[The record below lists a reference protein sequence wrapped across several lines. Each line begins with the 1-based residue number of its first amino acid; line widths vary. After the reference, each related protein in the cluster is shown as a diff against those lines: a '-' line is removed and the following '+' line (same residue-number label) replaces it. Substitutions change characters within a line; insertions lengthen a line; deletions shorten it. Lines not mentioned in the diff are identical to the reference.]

1 MSNNQAV
8 PQGIEE
14 HRQIRMKEIGIKEYE
29 NLRERGARLV
39 GRVIPYDS
47 NLPVVYFTVEP
58 EQQNLSSTAILDTLL
73 LTHAHLRGQFDVIRH
88 WATPEIVT
96 IKYREP

>member
-1 MSNNQAV
+1 
-8 PQGIEE
+8 
-14 HRQIRMKEIGIKEYE
+14 MKEIGIKEYE

-47 NLPVVYFTVEP
+47 SLPVIYFTVDP
-58 EQQNLSSTAILDTLL
+58 DQQNFGSTAILDTLL
-73 LTHAHLRGQFDVIRH
+73 LTHKELCGQFDVIRH

-96 IKYREP
+96 VKYKEQ